1 MANMESVNG
10 KIAIDDIR
18 NFEKT
23 YNVKLPED
31 YIAFLLKY
39 NGGYP
44 KESTFKISDEEGE
57 SVVNKFY
64 GIGNMK
70 SNLSSVFEILD
81 GEIPDGFISIAND
94 PGGNEICISV
104 GEEHYGKVFVWIH
117 DMDSDEYLSNMFLLA
132 NSFNEFF
139 DNLYENES

>member
-1 MANMESVNG
+1 L
-10 KIAIDDIR
+10 R
-18 NFEKT
+18 
-23 YNVKLPED
+23 
-31 YIAFLLKY
+31 Y

-70 SNLSSVFEILD
+70 SNLASVFEILD
-81 GEIPDGFISIAND
+81 GELSDGFISIAND
-94 PGGNEICISV
+94 PGGNEICIGV
-104 GEEHYGKVFVWIH
+104 NEEHYGKVFIWIH
-117 DMDSDEYLSNMFLLA
+117 DMDSDEYLGNMFLLA

-139 DNLYENES
+139 EKLYENEG